1 MNWKHA
7 LARLALGVALYP
19 AAAAMAAE
27 PERLVDLINAY
38 RAAPQSCEGKRSRD
52 LPALA
57 PQAALGRVRVAPGQ
71 FLDQAVE
78 RAGYEVANV
87 QAIEV
92 SGADNAR
99 EVMGLIGQRYCR
111 TLLSTQ
117 FSAIGASRSGATWLL
132 LLAQPARPPPVS
144 TLPGQGDTGSA
155 ILQATNAARAAGAT
169 CGERRMAPVAPLAW
183 SEALAAAA
191 LAHSGDMA
199 AQRYLAHEGKD
210 GRKVSERAVQAGYL
224 WRTIG
229 ENIAL
234 GQDSAAEVVAGWLD
248 SPGHCANIMHPGF
261 TEMGAAYG
269 VRGAG
274 RAARV
279 YWTQVFGKPR

>member
-1 MNWKHA
+1 MNHAITRAALGAALCPA
-7 LARLALGVALYP
+7 LAAG
-19 AAAAMAAE
+19 AAE

-38 RAAPQSCEGKRSRD
+38 RAAPQQCEGKRSRA

-57 PQAALGRVRVAPGQ
+57 PHAALARVSVAPGQ

-78 RAGYEVANV
+78 RAGYEAANV

-99 EVMGLIGQRYCR
+99 DVMALIGQRYCS

-132 LLAQPARPPPVS
+132 LLAEPAPPPPVS
-144 TLPGQGDTGSA
+144 TLPGQSKTGIA
-155 ILQATNAARAAGAT
+155 ILQAVNAARAAGAL
-169 CGERRMAPVAPLAW
+169 CGERRYASVAPLAW
-183 SEALAAAA
+183 NNALADAA

-199 AQRYLAHEGKD
+199 AQRFLSHHGKD
-210 GRKVSERAVQAGYL
+210 GRLVSERAAQAGYL

-229 ENIAL
+229 ENIAV
-234 GQDSAAEVVAGWLD
+234 GQDSAADAVAGWLD
-248 SPGHCANIMHPGF
+248 SPGHCANIMNPAF
-261 TEMGAAYG
+261 TEMGAAYA
-269 VRGAG
+269 VRGTG
-274 RAARV
+274 RTARV